1 MNDAVLLPEDR
12 KCSRRNATPEKST
25 SGVGAFC
32 GALMTHGLDDGL
44 YGFCAW
50 TSLRGVIQAMPQRS
64 DVMRNAGRRVAELVR
79 PSMFFGALIA
89 LDHVGEYLQRL
100 GRNLD
105 AAAFDTARGFSEQ
118 KTRAALI

>member
-1 MNDAVLLPEDR
+1 
-12 KCSRRNATPEKST
+12 
-25 SGVGAFC
+25 
-32 GALMTHGLDDGL
+32 
-44 YGFCAW
+44 
-50 TSLRGVIQAMPQRS
+50 MPQRS

-105 AAAFDTARGFSEQ
+105 AAAFDTARGFSE
-118 KTRAALI
+118 KDTRGAHLVQTARI